1 MKQNLYD
8 NPEFFAGYKALRDSN
23 AGLNEVLEKPAIR
36 SLLPDLNRKSVLDLG
51 CGTGELCRYLV
62 DHGAGNVVGVDISSK
77 MLEIAIREIK
87 DGRITFVQAPIE
99 DYDAG
104 IADFDLVV
112 SSLSFHYIA
121 DLSAVFRRV
130 NVCLKTD
137 GHLVF
142 SIEHPIATCSQGIH
156 PGWEKDDSGRKKH
169 WQVDEYS
176 SEGIRRSRWIIDGVV
191 KYHRQLSSIL
201 NYLVDNGFEIERVL
215 EPHAL
220 LEAEKERP
228 DLLEERR
235 RPPFMM
241 VRAKKT
247 NDNTEQTHSPD
258 ALSHPG
264 DA

>member
-8 NPEFFAGYKALRDSN
+8 NPEFFAGYKALRDSH

-36 SLLPDLNRKSVLDLG
+36 SLLPDLNGKSVLELG
-51 CGTGELCRYLV
+51 CGTGESCRYLV
-62 DHGAGNVVGVDISSK
+62 DHGAGNVVGVDISNR
-77 MLEIAIREIK
+77 MLEIAIKEIT
-87 DGRITFVQAPIE
+87 DDRITFVQAAIE

-112 SSLSFHYIA
+112 SSLAFHYIA

-130 NVCLKTD
+130 NVCLKSD

-142 SIEHPIATCSQGIH
+142 SMEHPIATCSQGIH
-156 PGWEKDDSGRKKH
+156 PGWEKDGSGRKKY

-201 NYLVDNGFEIERVL
+201 NCLVASGFEIERVL

-220 LEAEKERP
+220 AKAEKQRA

-235 RPPFMM
+235 RPPFLM
-241 VRAKKT
+241 VRAK
-247 NDNTEQTHSPD
+247 NRNENTEQTHSPD
-258 ALSHPG
+258 VLSHAG
-264 DA
+264 DP